1 MQRFLGA
8 ATLLLTL
15 WAQGA
20 SADVH
25 WVKAPTLVTQDPSFS
40 QIPLTLQTQ
49 WGESSWYTQTSL
61 GLTRQ
66 ESPWLTREVEQGL
79 GARVG
84 TGIQMGRFTL
94 SVDLQFQQQ
103 QQQHLTVLGFNTEV
117 KF

>member
-1 MQRFLGA
+1 MHRFLAA
-8 ATLLLTL
+8 ATLLLTM
-15 WAQGA
+15 WTDVA
-20 SADVH
+20 SAEVH

-49 WGESSWYTQTSL
+49 WGNSHWYTQTSL
-61 GLTRQ
+61 SLTRQ
-66 ESPWLTREVEQGL
+66 QSPWLTREIDQGL

-84 TGIQMGRFTL
+84 TGVQMGRFTL

-103 QQQHLTVLGFNTEV
+103 QQQNLTVLGFNTEV

>member
-1 MQRFLGA
+1 MQRILAA
-8 ATLLLTL
+8 ATLLLTI
-15 WAQGA
+15 WTHAA
-20 SADVH
+20 NADVH

-49 WGESSWYTQTSL
+49 WGDSPWYTQTSL
-61 GLTRQ
+61 SLTRQ
-66 ESPWLTREVEQGL
+66 ESPWLTREIDQGL

-84 TGIQMGRFTL
+84 TGFQMGRFTL

-103 QQQHLTVLGFNTEV
+103 QQQNLTVLGFNTEV